1 MEIKRS
7 ADAIWQGTLPGGQ
20 GQVSTQSGVLK
31 ENAYS
36 YKTRFENAP
45 GTNPEELIAAAQAA
59 CFSMALS
66 AGLAG
71 ANLNPQHVA
80 AHVILT
86 MEQKDG
92 GFTITK
98 LRLEVTGSV
107 PGIDDATFQS
117 YAEKA
122 EEGCPIGRLLRP
134 GLEQVEVVAHLEK

>member
-1 MEIKRS
+1 MDIKRT
-7 ADAIWQGTLPGGQ
+7 ADAVWQGDLRGGN
-20 GQVSTQSGVLK
+20 GQVSTESGVLK

-36 YKTRFENAP
+36 FKTRFENTP

-66 AGLAG
+66 ADLAK
-71 ANLNPQHVA
+71 ANKNPQQVSTHA
-80 AHVILT
+80 ILT
-86 MEQKDG
+86 MEQKEA

-98 LRLEVTGSV
+98 MRLEVTGRV
-107 PGIDDATFQS
+107 PGMDEATFQS

-122 EEGCPIGRLLRP
+122 EQGCPIGRLLRP